1 MGVVLGLLN
10 VRAFHGLHVESA
22 LVRAQ
27 RVTDP
32 ERPLCFGQ
40 FIPCVFR
47 SKRPANPVQFGQAF
61 RCNSASASGPFR
73 PGQWRAVACDDV
85 RGIGE
90 CGYVVEGSD
99 ADVVLSLRREPPV
112 SVMRCA

>member
-40 FIPCVFR
+40 FIPEARDSFIVR
-47 SKRPANPVQFGQAF
+47 EVRPKACMADN
-61 RCNSASASGPFR
+61 
-73 PGQWRAVACDDV
+73 VA
-85 RGIGE
+85 E
-90 CGYVVEGSD
+90 Q
-99 ADVVLSLRREPPV
+99 
-112 SVMRCA
+112 